1 MSKVTD
7 YNAIYTSV
15 ETLLQQYDWTLLDYC
30 DPEQAK
36 VIVANI
42 YITQDFA
49 KGYGQDVSPVLSVIS
64 SPDRI
69 SVIND
74 GYSSFYKCREPM
86 VNYEN
91 LDDDIYSILST
102 IQAVFDRIQHLM

>member
-7 YNAIYTSV
+7 YNAIYASV
-15 ETLLQQYDWTLLDYC
+15 ENLLQQYDWTLLDYC
-30 DPEQAK
+30 DIDQAK
-36 VIVANI
+36 VVVANI

-49 KGYGQDVSPVLSVIS
+49 KGYGQDLSPTLSVIS

-69 SVIND
+69 SIIND

-86 VNYEN
+86 VEYQN
-91 LDDDIYSILST
+91 LDDDIYSIIST
-102 IQAVFDRIQHLM
+102 IQAVFERIHYLM

>member
-1 MSKVTD
+1 MSKVTN
-7 YNAIYTSV
+7 YNDIYDSV

-30 DPEQAK
+30 DPVQAR

-49 KGYGQDVSPVLSVIS
+49 KGFGQDVSPTLSIIS

-69 SVIND
+69 SIIND
-74 GYSSFYKCREPM
+74 GYSSFYKCRCPL
-86 VNYEN
+86 VLYDN
-91 LDDDIYSILST
+91 LDDDILSILSV
-102 IQAVFDRIQHLM
+102 IQTVFDRIQYMM